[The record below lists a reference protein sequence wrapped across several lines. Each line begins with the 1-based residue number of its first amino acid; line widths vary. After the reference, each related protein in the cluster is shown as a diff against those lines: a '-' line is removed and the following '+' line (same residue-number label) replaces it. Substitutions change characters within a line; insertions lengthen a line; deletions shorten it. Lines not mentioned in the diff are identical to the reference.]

1 MNFGRAALL
10 GLSAGGECDA
20 AYPKCPRN
28 EEQMLY
34 YLNNHRGGFFR
45 FFNGG
50 NSFGDDNILQQQ
62 QQQLSGQTFHQQQ
75 STGDVGGSQGLNLL
89 TLQAL
94 AEALNQGNGVN
105 LNNLF
110 SSPTN
115 QRPVSQSYQGLQ
127 AEQSQGGLLSFF
139 NPSSLSDMVSN
150 LLTGVVGTRFSR
162 RISKRSLPDEIIDEG
177 HHQIEKRIVNLKEK
191 YIQAE
196 QHNFFEVSSNDQQ
209 QNTLYNL
216 EEPFTFPND
225 NRINNS
231 PQVESVL
238 ALKFPKENA
247 QQEIRIS
254 EINQGNFI
262 SPSDI
267 ARQLKMLFPEAA
279 GHLRFDN
286 DQFNRELLKAL
297 VNDRIGKILTGVQQQ
312 QRPINN
318 NYDINRYQ
326 GSLNYNNNQ
335 NTNQKY
341 QTQSPN
347 YAGVASS
354 NYNNFNSNHIN
365 RGQQQQ
371 QSNGDRKHI
380 VYITNSQGKIE
391 YTLNELTGEKN
402 RYYK

>member
-10 GLSAGGECDA
+10 GLSAGAECDA

-28 EEQMLY
+28 EEQMLH

-50 NSFGDDNILQQQ
+50 NSFGDDNYLQQQ
-62 QQQLSGQTFHQQQ
+62 QQQLLGQQII
-75 STGDVGGSQGLNLL
+75 GDPGGSQGLNLL

-94 AEALNQGNGVN
+94 AETLNQGNGNN

-110 SSPTN
+110 TSPSN
-115 QRPVSQSYQGLQ
+115 QRPAVQQNYQGLQ
-127 AEQSQGGLLSFF
+127 PEQSQSSGGLLSMF
-139 NPSSLSDMVSN
+139 NPSSLSDIVSN

-162 RISKRSLPDEIIDEG
+162 RVSKRSLPDEGTEEG
-177 HHQIEKRIVNLKEK
+177 HHRIVKRIVNSKEK
-191 YIQAE
+191 
-196 QHNFFEVSSNDQQ
+196 FFEASSNHQQ
-209 QNTLYNL
+209 QNTLYSL
-216 EEPFTFPND
+216 EEPFTLSNG
-225 NRINNS
+225 NRINNV
-231 PQVESVL
+231 PQLHSVL
-238 ALKFPKENA
+238 AMKFPKENA

-267 ARQLKMLFPEAA
+267 TRSLKALFPEAA
-279 GHLRFDN
+279 GHLRYDN

-312 QRPINN
+312 QQRPINN
-318 NYDINRYQ
+318 NYDINRYKGDQ
-326 GSLNYNNNQ
+326 NNNNNNQ
-335 NTNQKY
+335 NSNQRY
-341 QTQSPN
+341 QTQSPS
-347 YAGVASS
+347 YAGVVSS
-354 NYNNFNSNHIN
+354 NYNNFNSNNIN

-371 QSNGDRKHI
+371 QQSNGERSHI
-380 VYITNSQGKIE
+380 VYITNSQGKLE

-402 RYYK
+402 RY